1 MKNNIEQ
8 SLRNFEKAV
17 EKMNET
23 KKKLEAIT
31 TKRNGL
37 DEESQDLNLKIQSE
51 QQLGCGK
58 DVS

>member
-23 KKKLEAIT
+23 MKKLEAIT